1 MFLGPV
7 RNWLRIILLGL
18 TILRWLP
25 DISKNCGP
33 LPSGIFL
40 QALCTSHPPTS
51 DQSAEYRSNAV
62 FPSHLLPSVLCFEL
76 SSSAFFS
83 VCSFLTVKDQI
94 QESHKTTCN
103 YISVSPV
110 RKNTQNA
117 IVTSIEHYAPRRCKK
132 QRLWQATKMNLYRP
146 ITKKRTKMQLF
157 DIERRGNVQYL
168 AFFTVRRVKSVDA
181 SIANVT
187 PQRPTHVLLGL
198 VVAH

>member
-1 MFLGPV
+1 MYQCRATKLCTVAPNVFGSSV
-7 RNWLRIILLGL
+7 RNWLRVIFLVL

-62 FPSHLLPSVLCFEL
+62 FPSHLLPSASWFEL

-94 QESHKTTCN
+94 QESHKTTYRQCLKTSE
-103 YISVSPV
+103 IL
-110 RKNTQNA
+110 
-117 IVTSIEHYAPRRCKK
+117 VTS

-146 ITKKRTKMQLF
+146 ITKKRTKCNYLILKDEAMYSTWRSL
-157 DIERRGNVQYL
+157 RGEE
-168 AFFTVRRVKSVDA
+168 
-181 SIANVT
+181 
-187 PQRPTHVLLGL
+187 
-198 VVAH
+198 